1 MKVTEKISRFI
12 VDVSLD
18 EMPAAAI
25 KTAKQAMMDCL
36 GCTLLGAVQPI
47 GRIISE
53 FVIEAEAR
61 PVAGIVGWGKKTAPH
76 LAALANGIMAHA
88 EDYDDMSYG
97 IYGHPTPPLL
107 PAILALGEKYK
118 VSGKQIIEAYI
129 TGFEVGSCIGRALNP
144 AHYIRGWHGT
154 ATMGTVEAVAAS
166 AKLLK
171 LDTDQTRMAI
181 GIAASETCGIR
192 QNFGTMTKPFHAGNA
207 ARSGVV
213 AAQLAQKGFTA
224 DLNIMEAPLGF
235 GHLFQ
240 GDKPP
245 DWEKVAH
252 LGENF
257 DIVAEG
263 VASRGI
269 EGGGIAFKLYPSCG
283 ETHAEIQIILDLM
296 RKHHFSNEDVESIE
310 CVFSDTM
317 NSVMLHQEPK
327 TGMEGKFSAE
337 YCVAR
342 ALLDN
347 HVGLQDFTDEKVNQ
361 PEVRQVMQ
369 KIKRRID
376 PDMTMLASTLNVK
389 LKDGRKFS
397 QHVETIKGMPQNPLS
412 EEEMVAKYK
421 DCAQFVLSSGDID
434 RSLELL
440 NHLEEVEDITELMD
454 ILVKSPASRK

>member
-1 MKVTEKISRFI
+1 MQVTEKVSRFI
-12 VDVSLD
+12 VDASLD
-18 EMPAAAI
+18 EMPAGAV
-25 KTAKQAMMDCL
+25 KTAKEAIRDCL

-61 PVAGIVGWGKKTAPH
+61 PVASIIGWGKKTAPH

-97 IYGHPTPPLL
+97 VYGHPTPPML
-107 PAILALGEKYK
+107 PAILALGEQYK
-118 VSGKQIIEAYI
+118 VSGKRVIEAYI
-129 TGFEVGSCIGRALNP
+129 TGFEVGSCLGRAINP
-144 AHYIRGWHGT
+144 GHYIRGWHGT
-154 ATMGTVEAVAAS
+154 ATAGTMEAVAAS

-171 LDTDQTRMAI
+171 LSADQTRMAL

-224 DLNIMEAPLGF
+224 DANIIEAPLGF

-240 GDKPP
+240 GDEPP
-245 DWEKVAH
+245 DWGKVAP

-257 DIVAEG
+257 DIAAEG
-263 VASRGI
+263 VAFEGI

-296 RKHHFSNEDVESIE
+296 RKHHFSHDDVESIE

-317 NSVMLHQEPK
+317 NSVMLHLDPK

-337 YCVAR
+337 YCTAR

-347 HVGLQDFTDEKVNQ
+347 NVGLQDFTDEKVNQ

-376 PDMTMLASTLNVK
+376 PDMTMLASTLNIK

-397 QHVETIKGMPQNPLS
+397 QHVEVIRGMPQNPLS

-421 DCAQFVLSSGDID
+421 DCAQLVLSPIDID

-440 NHLEEVEDITELMD
+440 KNLEEVGNITELMN
-454 ILVKSPASRK
+454 ILVKSPVS